1 MMVLALDPGARTGI
15 ATAINGVIDLLTDAD
30 GFAATMLILSTLP
43 RPDRIVIEIPTRK
56 PKSKIDD
63 YGTLRESC
71 GQLVAICHILWPDVP
86 ILRPWPK
93 ARNGQRGWQEIRAGY
108 TGDSKAQSVAFVADH
123 LRRHGRDPSVLRTVR
138 GRVRHD
144 AADAGVLAVWGSLQ

>member
-1 MMVLALDPGARTGI
+1 MIVLALDPGARTGI
-15 ATAINGVIDLLTDAD
+15 ATAVNGVLDLLADAD
-30 GFAATMLILSTLP
+30 GLADTVAILRTLP
-43 RPDRIVIEIPTRK
+43 KPDRIVIEIPTRD

-71 GQLVAICHILWPDVP
+71 GQLVAVCYMLWGPVP

-123 LRRHGRDPSVLRTVR
+123 LRRHGRDPSVLRTAR